1 MKRIRAEYPYNDY
14 YLYVVFHKGE
24 GRNYANLIP
33 IDRRGALKR
42 KTISYARYLMSVKE
56 KRVLDKN
63 EHVDHKD
70 NDKTNDDID
79 NLQIMT
85 LAENNVKEAKR
96 HGRKYVRLK
105 CPNCGCIFEKPKRQT
120 HLQKSRQKYTSC
132 SRHCSSYIGARLQ
145 HYPNDETLKKN
156 IENNVVEEFIKYDC
170 L

>member
-33 IDRRGALKR
+33 MDKSGELKR

-85 LAENNVKEAKR
+85 LAANNVKEARR
-96 HGRKYVRLK
+96 HGRKYVKLK
-105 CPNCGCIFEKPKRQT
+105 CPNCGCIFERRKGNT
-120 HLQKSRQKYTSC
+120 YLQKSGAKYTAC
-132 SRHCSSYIGARLQ
+132 SRFCSVSFAHKLQ
-145 HYPNDETLKKN
+145 QTPNDDILQKALFEN
-156 IENNVVEEFIKYDC
+156 IIEEFVKH
-170 L
+170 

>member
-1 MKRIRAEYPYNDY
+1 MKRTRAEYPYDNY

-33 IDRRGALKR
+33 MDKSGELKR

-85 LAENNVKEAKR
+85 LSENTKKAAKL
-96 HGRKYVRLK
+96 HGRKYVKLR
-105 CPNCGCIFEKPKRQT
+105 CPNCGQIFERRKGNT
-120 HLQKSRQKYTSC
+120 YLQKKDSNYTAC
-132 SRHCSSYIGARLQ
+132 SRACSSSFGAKLQ
-145 HYPNDETLKKN
+145 HYPNDKTLQEALCKN
-156 IENNVVEEFIKYDC
+156 FIEEFLKH
-170 L
+170 